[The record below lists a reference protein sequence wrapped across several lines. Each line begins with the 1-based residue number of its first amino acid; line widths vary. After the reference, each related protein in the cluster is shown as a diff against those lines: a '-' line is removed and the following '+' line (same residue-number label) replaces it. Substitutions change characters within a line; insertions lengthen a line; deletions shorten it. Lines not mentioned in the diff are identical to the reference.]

1 LREIFDPPAAAHPPP
16 NRFPEGAGTRKT
28 GPHPGPLPEGEGT
41 GKASRPRRHIS
52 YLGIDVG
59 TSQTKAAAFDES
71 LHVLAQADAAY
82 RRSYPRP
89 GWCDLDPHELVKAV
103 RTVVGRWAAAC
114 RKDPIAALSSSVLGG
129 GICAIDARC
138 QPLLP
143 IISTADNRAQ
153 AGADDWART
162 FGRQRTYRIT
172 GVTTHSS
179 LMLPKILWIRKH
191 LPAAPQIHQ
200 FVTAAELA
208 VSALGVPPQMDWA
221 TASTT
226 MMLDITARTW
236 SQEILQAA
244 GIEPALLPPMCP
256 SGTVIGE
263 IPSPVCTE
271 LGLKPGCLLVAG
283 GHDQQ
288 VCALGAGLI
297 GPGKATDSLGTVEC
311 ITTLFETPQLVDD
324 LLQNNFSNLLHVYG
338 DRIAMLA
345 YNFSSGDLLRW
356 YVETFCSGSASL
368 GELLADLPEQPA
380 TVFVLPHFAGSGT
393 PHLDARAKGAILGLS
408 LATDRREILRGIIDG
423 QNFEIRLNLE
433 IWRRHGIVFDTLQAY
448 GRGSTTDQLLQIKA
462 DMLQL
467 AIEQLAVG
475 ETGCLGAALLAAR
488 GSDATYPL
496 EDMLRRTVTCRRRF
510 EPRPQHASLYAERF
524 SLYRELYPAIRTI
537 QQRMQPCG
545 STSKL
550 PTIANRRPPWIG
562 WMLTAGSASGRSGCC
577 GRWRRS
583 KTPAGY

>member
-1 LREIFDPPAAAHPPP
+1 MTQNDLRQRATAPPQRVKSEIDALLREIFDPPAAAHPPP

-41 GKASRPRRHIS
+41 GKASRPRRRMS

-59 TSQTKAAAFDES
+59 TSQTKPPPS
-71 LHVLAQADAAY
+71 TS
-82 RRSYPRP
+82 RCTCWPRP
-89 GWCDLDPHELVKAV
+89 TPPTDGVIRGRGGASWTPTELVKAV
-103 RTVVGRWAAAC
+103 RTVVGRCAAAC
-114 RKDPIAALSSSVLGG
+114 RKDPIAAVSFSVLGG
-129 GICAIDARC
+129 GICAINARC

-143 IISTADNRAQ
+143 IISTTDNRAQ
-153 AGADDWART
+153 AEADDWART
-162 FGRQRTYRIT
+162 FGRQRTYRIA

-191 LPAAPQIHQ
+191 LPAAPQIHR

-288 VCALGAGLI
+288 VCVLGAGLI

-380 TVFVLPHFAGSGT
+380 AVFVLPHFAGSGT

-408 LATDRREILRGIIDG
+408 LVTDRREYLAESSTDRTS
-423 QNFEIRLNLE
+423 R
-433 IWRRHGIVFDTLQAY
+433 Y
-448 GRGSTTDQLLQIKA
+448 G
-462 DMLQL
+462 
-467 AIEQLAVG
+467 
-475 ETGCLGAALLAAR
+475 
-488 GSDATYPL
+488 
-496 EDMLRRTVTCRRRF
+496 
-510 EPRPQHASLYAERF
+510 
-524 SLYRELYPAIRTI
+524 
-537 QQRMQPCG
+537 
-545 STSKL
+545 
-550 PTIANRRPPWIG
+550 
-562 WMLTAGSASGRSGCC
+562 
-577 GRWRRS
+577 
-583 KTPAGY
+583 